1 MKKWTLKPKGGH
13 WLKAKDV
20 KQKWRV
26 LNMNKAFIMQTRVKK
41 MAERYQEEHPELSEK
56 EVMEAVVLKV
66 VGPEGVEK
74 FNELIDKPDEC
85 KKIMKGHIKKKKKK
99 KKVKES
105 ENNQEKNEKEETDLE
120 GLLEDIPEAD

>member
-1 MKKWTLKPKGGH
+1 
-13 WLKAKDV
+13 
-20 KQKWRV
+20 
-26 LNMNKAFIMQTRVKK
+26 MNKAFVMQMRVKK
-41 MAERYQEEHPELSEK
+41 MAEKYQEEHPELSEK

-99 KKVKES
+99 KGDKKS
-105 ENNQEKNEKEETDLE
+105 KNNQEESDKEDVDLE
-120 GLLEDIPEAD
+120 GLLEGIPEAE

>member
-1 MKKWTLKPKGGH
+1 
-13 WLKAKDV
+13 
-20 KQKWRV
+20 
-26 LNMNKAFIMQTRVKK
+26 MNKAFIMQMRVKK
-41 MAERYQEEHPELSEK
+41 MAERYQKEHPELSEK

-99 KKVKES
+99 KKI
-105 ENNQEKNEKEETDLE
+105 KNPKIIKKKTLKKR
-120 GLLEDIPEAD
+120 LI